1 MSVVHIDEI
10 SAWTG
15 RELGV
20 SAWVPIDQSRI
31 DLFAQATGDFQW
43 IHVDPLKAALGPF
56 HATVAHGFLTL
67 SMLPALIEGAVRFD
81 GVQMSLNY
89 GLNRVRFVSPVRVN
103 SRLRLRLKLLEAT
116 PLDSGMQ
123 TTLEAILEIEG
134 VLKPACVAE
143 IVIRLLR

>member
-1 MSVVHIDEI
+1 
-10 SAWTG
+10 
-15 RELGV
+15 
-20 SAWVPIDQSRI
+20 
-31 DLFAQATGDFQW
+31 
-43 IHVDPLKAALGPF
+43 
-56 HATVAHGFLTL
+56 VAHGFLTL